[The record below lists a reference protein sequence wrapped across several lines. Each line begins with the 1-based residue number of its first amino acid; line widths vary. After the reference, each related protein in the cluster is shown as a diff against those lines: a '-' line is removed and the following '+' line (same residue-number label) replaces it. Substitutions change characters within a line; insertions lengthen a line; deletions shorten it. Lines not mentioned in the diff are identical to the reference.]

1 MWPPS
6 PPAYSPFSPLPAGD
20 SLLDSKSLWLN
31 EGMKKKKSIN
41 DWSTIEYYP
50 RATGMTSRRMD
61 YSTCDSLD
69 IWTTNGSTVWAKML
83 GFLMKKGIWWSAL
96 VTDADVKLQ
105 REQQKHVPQ
114 GTSGWVQW
122 VIFDW
127 NQHIS
132 SECLTPPL
140 QKKLKKILNHTTQM
154 I

>member
-1 MWPPS
+1 
-6 PPAYSPFSPLPAGD
+6 
-20 SLLDSKSLWLN
+20 
-31 EGMKKKKSIN
+31 MKEWKKKSIN

-132 SECLTPPL
+132 SECLTPPPL